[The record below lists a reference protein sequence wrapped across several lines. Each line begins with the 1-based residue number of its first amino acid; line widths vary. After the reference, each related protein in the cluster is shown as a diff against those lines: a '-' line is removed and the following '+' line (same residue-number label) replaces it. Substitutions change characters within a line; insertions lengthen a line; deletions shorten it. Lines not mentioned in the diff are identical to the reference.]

1 MKSPQQEEGARIL
14 TPNRQVSDYECGE
27 YEMLAPAIVTETIAR
42 DSKTF
47 PKQLHPGE
55 KISIVQIELL
65 EDRIR
70 GKLSGG
76 GWISIA
82 HTSVENW
89 VWAKK
94 TGTVAEGSGP
104 KPYLGVVNFEKK
116 AYLAAVFPAA
126 GESCNAT
133 IMESETAD
141 LNGMTGKHLF
151 DIPKDQI
158 TKIDKAK
165 LYASDAD
172 YSTMDVL
179 LCCKN

>member
-1 MKSPQQEEGARIL
+1 MKSPQQEEGAGSII
-14 TPNRQVSDYECGE
+14 TPERKVSDYTCGE
-27 YEMLAPAIVTETIAR
+27 YEMLAPAIVTETIER
-42 DSKTF
+42 KSKPF
-47 PKQLHPGE
+47 ERQLHVGE

-65 EDRIR
+65 KDRIR

-76 GWISIA
+76 GWISIV
-82 HTSVENW
+82 HTSQKSW

-94 TGTVAEGSGP
+94 TVPEGSGP
-104 KPYLGVVNFEKK
+104 KPYLGVVNFEMK

-172 YSTMDVL
+172 YSTMD
-179 LCCKN
+179 K

>member
-1 MKSPQQEEGARIL
+1 
-14 TPNRQVSDYECGE
+14 
-27 YEMLAPAIVTETIAR
+27 MLAPAIVTETIER
-42 DSKTF
+42 DSAKF
-47 PKQLHPGE
+47 GMQLHPGE

-65 EDRIR
+65 KDRIR

-82 HTSVENW
+82 HTSQKNW

-94 TGTVAEGSGP
+94 TISI

-141 LNGMTGKHLF
+141 LNDMTGKHLF

-172 YSTMDVL
+172 YSTMD
-179 LCCKN
+179 K